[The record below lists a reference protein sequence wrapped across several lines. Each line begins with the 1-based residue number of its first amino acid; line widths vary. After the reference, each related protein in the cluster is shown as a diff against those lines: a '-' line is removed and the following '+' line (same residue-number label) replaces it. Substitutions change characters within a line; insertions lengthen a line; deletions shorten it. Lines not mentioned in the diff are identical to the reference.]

1 MIMSTDVL
9 IGNKI
14 IVNRLLFFPNCHV
27 HTEMIK
33 QNVTRHILSMAKCN
47 IFFFKCNIF
56 IQKRNWENLS
66 NTDLEKVSS
75 TYIFI

>member
-1 MIMSTDVL
+1 MIMSTDVPKVKK
-9 IGNKI
+9 KI
-14 IVNRLLFFPNCHV
+14 VDRLLFFSNCHV

-47 IFFFKCNIF
+47 IF
-56 IQKRNWENLS
+56 IQKRNWGNLN
-66 NTDLEKVSS
+66 NTDLEKGYG